1 MAGGWLGGVV
11 VFDVFDFRDGCFFDG
26 FDHVEDIEVLPVLIG
41 GFEDVGGQGA
51 GVQTRVA
58 GGGWCNVIANL
69 EIVLHL
75 VAWRCILVGR
85 WGFGSC

>member
-1 MAGGWLGGVV
+1 
-11 VFDVFDFRDGCFFDG
+11 
-26 FDHVEDIEVLPVLIG
+26 
-41 GFEDVGGQGA
+41 
-51 GVQTRVA
+51 VQTRVA